1 MKKMIKPIM
10 KHSKHTNSKGRKMR
24 SLGLIGAVFLSVLAL
39 SACESAQEQL
49 GLNKKAPDEF
59 QVLRRAPLEMPPNYA
74 LRPPAPGSDRPQE
87 QEMATQAAQAVFGGD
102 AAPAQVSA
110 NSGEAFLLQQAGA
123 TSVDPNIRSKVD
135 SESAD
140 FEDENEPVIDKLLGI
155 GDDTPKASV
164 VDPKKEAERLR
175 QNAEA
180 GKPVTE
186 GETPSKIK

>member
-1 MKKMIKPIM
+1 M
-10 KHSKHTNSKGRKMR
+10 
-24 SLGLIGAVFLSVLAL
+24 GLLAL
-39 SACESAQEQL
+39 SACDSTQEQL

-74 LRPPAPGSDRPQE
+74 LRPPAPGSERPQE
-87 QEMATQAAQAVFGGD
+87 QEMATQAAQAVFGGE
-102 AAPAQVSA
+102 ALVAPVSA
-110 NSGEAFLLQQAGA
+110 DSGEAFLLQQAGA
-123 TSVDPNIRSKVD
+123 SLADPNIRRMVD

-140 FEDENEPVIDKLLGI
+140 FEDANEPVIDKLLGI

-164 VDPKKEAERLR
+164 VDAEKEAERLR
-175 QNAEA
+175 QNAEE